1 MMLALGIFTL
11 IASLVITNIDTILS
25 STNEQSLQ
33 QIIKSAVR
41 ESRYLAA
48 IHKRP
53 TYLGFNYEI
62 KKLFITDVDGQIL
75 DDFDCN
81 YKEKCVSY
89 LAIKSHSGRS
99 RFQLCTQLIKSQGHH
114 LRMFAFKLLR
124 QPFVFLL

>member
-62 KKLFITDVDGQIL
+62 IYL
-75 DDFDCN
+75 DESETVPALLSGL
-81 YKEKCVSY
+81 KE
-89 LAIKSHSGRS
+89 
-99 RFQLCTQLIKSQGHH
+99 
-114 LRMFAFKLLR
+114 
-124 QPFVFLL
+124 